1 MASSSSEDELKCE
14 PMRKKNKRAEHSSSE
29 VGKKK
34 VLLDVLQIVSK
45 DLCYKNVVNERFQV
59 LLVCLTKGLGILA
72 VKMINF
78 H

>member
-1 MASSSSEDELKCE
+1 M
-14 PMRKKNKRAEHSSSE
+14 
-29 VGKKK
+29 
-34 VLLDVLQIVSK
+34 DVLQIVSK

-78 H
+78 Q

>member
-1 MASSSSEDELKCE
+1 M
-14 PMRKKNKRAEHSSSE
+14 
-29 VGKKK
+29 
-34 VLLDVLQIVSK
+34 DVLQIVSK

-78 H
+78 HYKLYAFMILISMCVSA